1 MIIKIITL
9 TFLCG
14 CPTRVTH
21 NNPSMWEHH
30 LWDVLLKNLCVDE
43 LNNVDTWIEKE
54 HNSQSSLSGMEE
66 GRQQKSWQKRI
77 SKLMDIIPVGPGV
90 VNRKYKVTVT

>member
-43 LNNVDTWIEKE
+43 LNNVDT
-54 HNSQSSLSGMEE
+54 
-66 GRQQKSWQKRI
+66 
-77 SKLMDIIPVGPGV
+77 
-90 VNRKYKVTVT
+90 